1 MSIPRGV
8 WRDMPTENV
17 QLANSLMERGF
28 DHDDAAAPERLG
40 VQLDRMGR
48 LIEKAPREPV
58 TDVQYFRDD
67 IERTG
72 RLPAEQRR
80 LAGAMENTPGN
91 VRGGPAPTI
100 TSHCDILANYGGP
113 GRTRTSNQTV
123 MSGRL

>member
-72 RLPAEQRR
+72 RLPAEQPAFGGGDGEHARQCARR
-80 LAGAMENTPGN
+80 ACPDDHKPL
-91 VRGGPAPTI
+91 
-100 TSHCDILANYGGP
+100 
-113 GRTRTSNQTV
+113 
-123 MSGRL
+123 